1 MCRQM
6 QNKAYRDAQ
15 WGARYAP
22 HVEPLNRLVD
32 ALRETGLGSMPY
44 VSPEYGGIKAEA
56 ILLYQDPGNGTDA
69 SKGGSGFLSYQN
81 DDPSAGLACEC
92 LEQAGL
98 SPKRL
103 ISWNAYPWY
112 ITGGPTVA
120 GQAAAADALAE
131 VIALLPRLRVV
142 VLHGKVAQDA
152 WPKLALRHPA
162 VARGLRTFDT
172 FHTSGQGIVN
182 GGQQKKAVG
191 VAHVVETFR
200 AVRTFLDD
208 EVAHGERTSDP
219 NAGTVAGEASN
230 GHPLPTPGQ
239 SNQDSVISDQ
249 RGEVVAGHLP
259 TPGSVEKNDVSVD
272 GDVDGETPVKGSPR
286 RARLRHRVD
295 TFVDDQQLRLVRS
308 TRLQGEAGAALAES
322 VRELAEATRRPWNLR
337 ATKRS
342 IAATATRGLDRLA
355 GIVINAPA
363 SIDDLDGLDQRA
375 THLRQGVSAALTAI
389 QGTLATGTVASDGLG
404 GPPAVAID
412 AVVAQ
417 AASLLTGLA
426 EWYLVGSY
434 AAWLMNGVGL
444 DPEPRSIRRVV
455 NAALLSRHDSIEARF
470 LEPHVEGRLIF
481 RWITRGVA
489 NAVPF
494 LSGYPTQRVRKA
506 GRRLQKADLVAI
518 VASLHE

>member
-1 MCRQM
+1 MRDE
-6 QNKAYRDAQ
+6 KYRDAQ
-15 WGARYAP
+15 WAARYAP

-44 VSPEYGGIKAEA
+44 VSPEYGGIEAEA
-56 ILLYQDPGNGTDA
+56 ILLYQEPGNGTDA

-92 LEQAGL
+92 LQEAGL

-120 GQAAAADALAE
+120 GQDAAADALAE

-142 VLHGKVAQDA
+142 VLHGKAAQAA
-152 WPKLALRHPA
+152 WPKFALRHPVA
-162 VARGLRTFDT
+162 ARGIRTFDT
-172 FHTSGQGIVN
+172 FHTSAQGIVN

-191 VAHVVETFR
+191 VAHVVATFR

-208 EVAHGERTSDP
+208 EVTHGERASDA
-219 NAGTVAGEASN
+219 NAGRVAGEASN

-239 SNQDSVISDQ
+239 SNQDSVITDQ

-259 TPGSVEKNDVSVD
+259 TPGSVEKNEVSVD
-272 GDVDGETPVKGSPR
+272 GDLGGDPRDKDSPR
-286 RARLRHRVD
+286 RARLRHRLH
-295 TFVDDQQLRLVRS
+295 TFVDHQQLRLARS
-308 TRLQGEAGAALAES
+308 TGLQGEAGAALAES
-322 VRELAEATRRPWNLR
+322 VRELAEATRRPWKLP

-363 SIDDLDGLDQRA
+363 SIDDLDTLDQRA
-375 THLRQGVSAALTAI
+375 SNVRHGVSAALTAI

-455 NAALLSRHDSIEARF
+455 NAALLSRHDTIEAHF
-470 LEPHVEGRLIF
+470 LEPHAEGRLIL
-481 RWITRGVA
+481 RWMARGVA
-489 NAVPF
+489 DAVPF

-506 GRRLQKADLVAI
+506 GRRLQNADLVAI
-518 VASLHE
+518 VASLKE